1 MLRFPDGPIPDDG
14 ETPYVMRGIEL
25 ATSLVAGVDLTRPPL
40 RRRPAAA
47 SDLLVVL
54 ESVLVR
60 SLQRPPCVVA
70 FSGGRDSAGLL
81 AAAARASRRHGLP
94 LPIPA
99 TYRFPGMPDVDEN
112 AWQDMVVRYIG
123 LEDWVRIDIN
133 DELDLVGPVAAPLL
147 RRYGPMWPPNSHFG
161 GLLAPHAKGGTFV
174 TGVGGD
180 ELLAPSAY
188 EAARVLSGRRRPRP
202 GDVRG
207 FAAVVAP
214 GALRAWRARRG
225 IPPLPWLTPDA
236 AAAHARARARE
247 SLQPLWWGKSVT
259 HKWWRSRERLA
270 LRASIAAACG
280 DDVRVEH
287 PFMDPDFLS
296 AAAGALW
303 RLGFPTRAGAM
314 ELLFGDA
321 LPKEIRHR
329 SDKAAFFAPFLNRHS
344 RAFIAG
350 WDGTGVDEA
359 LVDVDALRASWM
371 ADQVDARSY
380 ALLQSAWLAAT
391 AGRGAPSRPGF
402 ESRA

>member
-1 MLRFPDGPIPDDG
+1 MSGLLFPDGPVPENAG
-14 ETPYVMRGIEL
+14 TPYVMQGIEL
-25 ATSLVAGVDLTRPPL
+25 ATSLVAGVDRTRSPL
-40 RRRPAAA
+40 PRQSVAA
-47 SDLLVVL
+47 SELPAVL
-54 ESVLVR
+54 EGVLLR

-81 AAAARASRRHGLP
+81 AAAARAARGHGLP

-99 TYRFPGMPDVDEN
+99 TYRFPGMPDADEN
-112 AWQDMVVRYIG
+112 AWQDMVVRHIG
-123 LEDWVRIDIN
+123 LGDWVRVDIT

-147 RRYGPMWPPNSHFG
+147 RRHGPVWPPNSHFG
-161 GLLAPHAKGGTFV
+161 LLLAPHARGGTFV

-180 ELLAPSAY
+180 ELLSPSAY

-207 FAAVVAP
+207 VASVIAP
-214 GALRAWRARRG
+214 APLRAWRARHE
-225 IPPLPWLTPDA
+225 IAPLPWLRPDA
-236 AAAHARARARE
+236 AAAHARTRARE

-280 DDVRVEH
+280 DDVTVEH

-296 AAAGALW
+296 AVAGALW
-303 RLGFPTRAGAM
+303 RLGFPTRPRAM

-321 LPKEIRHR
+321 LPKEVRHR
-329 SDKAAFFAPFLNRHS
+329 PDKAVFFGPFVNRHS

-350 WDGTGVDEA
+350 WDGTGVEEA
-359 LVDVDALRASWM
+359 LVDVEALRASWM

-391 AGRGAPSRPGF
+391 AGRGAPR
-402 ESRA
+402 RARD